1 MDWLAWYASR
11 HTWLVHLPAVAA
23 FLLVFPVI
31 AAQRGGR
38 GIRPWWT
45 TCRYLAWIGF
55 IGAVLTV
62 GSGLLSAWGRG
73 LLDQLGGGIQV
84 QPGIPHLFRL
94 HALGGAATLLLGAAC
109 LRALYRKRQ
118 DYQGIGV
125 PALLLALLWG
135 SLAIGTVYAGRLLNG
150 RSAAPAWMTGGSSRL
165 VLQVPPYR
173 R

>member
-11 HTWLVHLPAVAA
+11 HTWLVHLPAVCA
-23 FLLVFPVI
+23 FLLIFPAI

-45 TCRYLAWIGF
+45 TCRYLGWIGF
-55 IGAVLTV
+55 VGAVLTV

-73 LLDQLGGGIQV
+73 LLDQIGAASVV
-84 QPGIPHLFRL
+84 QPGLPHLFRI
-94 HALGGAATLLLGAAC
+94 HALGGAATLLLGGAC
-109 LRALYRKRQ
+109 LRSLYRKRQ

-125 PALLLALLWG
+125 PALLLAILWG
-135 SLAIGTVYAGRLLNG
+135 CAALGTVYTGRLLNG
-150 RSAAPAWMTGGSSRL
+150 RSPAPARL
-165 VLQVPPYR
+165 LGTSAPTVVQAPPYR